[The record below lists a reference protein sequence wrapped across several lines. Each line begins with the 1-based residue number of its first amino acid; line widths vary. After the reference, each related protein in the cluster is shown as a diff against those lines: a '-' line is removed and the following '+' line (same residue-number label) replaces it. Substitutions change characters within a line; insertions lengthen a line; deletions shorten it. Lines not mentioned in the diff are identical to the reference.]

1 MHPSDFAGVHF
12 FLIYSLA
19 NAAAFRALALL
30 ARLFHPPSRG
40 AGGAAG
46 GVELIPELSTMRGV
60 LFLKNM
66 MVVRYQWV
74 IQVVPVGDTT
84 SRVMHQPLI
93 HLLIF

>member
-40 AGGAAG
+40 AGGGCAA
-46 GVELIPELSTMRGV
+46 VE
-60 LFLKNM
+60 
-66 MVVRYQWV
+66 
-74 IQVVPVGDTT
+74 VGA
-84 SRVMHQPLI
+84 I
-93 HLLIF
+93 